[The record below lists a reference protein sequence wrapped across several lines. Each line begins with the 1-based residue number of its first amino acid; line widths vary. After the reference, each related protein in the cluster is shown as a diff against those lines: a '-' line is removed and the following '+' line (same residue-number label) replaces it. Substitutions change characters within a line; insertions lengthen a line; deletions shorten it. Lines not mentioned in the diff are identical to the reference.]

1 MAEII
6 QCYREAVPA
15 MRFIGRKYDGFT
27 SWGECF
33 STDTFGAIERAMGG
47 VEAVR
52 ALWKDG
58 GYVGLERHCDGEPFA
73 YYIGMFTPPDTPVP
87 DGLCSVDFDE
97 AYLGVCWF
105 YGDGSYDPGAC
116 AARLED
122 AGFKIG
128 KDAQGAVWSFQNCT
142 CPRYTTPDE
151 KGNIISDYAFILA
164 S

>member
-58 GYVGLERHCDGEPFA
+58 GCIAQCEFGAGA
-73 YYIGMFTPPDTPVP
+73 NPDNVYRVYEHWNQ
-87 DGLCSVDFDE
+87 L
-97 AYLGVCWF
+97 
-105 YGDGSYDPGAC
+105 
-116 AARLED
+116 R
-122 AGFKIG
+122 
-128 KDAQGAVWSFQNCT
+128 
-142 CPRYTTPDE
+142 
-151 KGNIISDYAFILA
+151 
-164 S
+164 

>member
-52 ALWKDG
+52 ARRAGTALRRRTVRLLHRDVHAA
-58 GYVGLERHCDGEPFA
+58 GYAGSERA
-73 YYIGMFTPPDTPVP
+73 
-87 DGLCSVDFDE
+87 LQR
-97 AYLGVCWF
+97 
-105 YGDGSYDPGAC
+105 
-116 AARLED
+116 RL
-122 AGFKIG
+122 
-128 KDAQGAVWSFQNCT
+128 
-142 CPRYTTPDE
+142 
-151 KGNIISDYAFILA
+151 
-164 S
+164 

>member
-58 GYVGLERHCDGEPFA
+58 RLRRAGTALRRRTVRLLHRDVHAAGYAGSERA
-73 YYIGMFTPPDTPVP
+73 
-87 DGLCSVDFDE
+87 LQR
-97 AYLGVCWF
+97 
-105 YGDGSYDPGAC
+105 
-116 AARLED
+116 RL
-122 AGFKIG
+122 
-128 KDAQGAVWSFQNCT
+128 
-142 CPRYTTPDE
+142 
-151 KGNIISDYAFILA
+151 
-164 S
+164 

>member
-58 GYVGLERHCDGEPFA
+58 GGYVGLERHCARRTVRLLHRDVHAAGYA
-73 YYIGMFTPPDTPVP
+73 
-87 DGLCSVDFDE
+87 
-97 AYLGVCWF
+97 
-105 YGDGSYDPGAC
+105 GSGRALQR
-116 AARLED
+116 RL
-122 AGFKIG
+122 
-128 KDAQGAVWSFQNCT
+128 
-142 CPRYTTPDE
+142 
-151 KGNIISDYAFILA
+151 
-164 S
+164 

>member
-58 GYVGLERHCDGEPFA
+58 GYVGWNGTATANRSLITSGCSRRRIRRFRTGFA
-73 YYIGMFTPPDTPVP
+73 
-87 DGLCSVDFDE
+87 
-97 AYLGVCWF
+97 A
-105 YGDGSYDPGAC
+105 
-116 AARLED
+116 
-122 AGFKIG
+122 
-128 KDAQGAVWSFQNCT
+128 
-142 CPRYTTPDE
+142 
-151 KGNIISDYAFILA
+151 
-164 S
+164 